1 MHIINKSAGVDFS
14 NPAALNRGEILF
26 SSFYEHQLRVEVAKL
41 LQTEPNLMLVGW
53 DGSQLD
59 QPVADTSLLHIWPAE
74 FAGDA
79 EAFTES
85 YSFELRRV
93 RLDCNPMGI
102 GRDRLIWLGPI
113 ELIRLYASG
122 QLVLDPGDSIFCA
135 GFSAIMPND
144 GRRGSFAFQR
154 SQEGRL
160 ALVLFERQSL
170 IDDGDH
176 CAGIVF

>member
-1 MHIINKSAGVDFS
+1 MHIITTQAGVDFS

-26 SSFYEHQLRVEVAKL
+26 SSFYEQQLRVEVAKL
-41 LQTEPNLMLVGW
+41 LQTEPDLVLVGW
-53 DGSQLD
+53 DGAQLD
-59 QPVADTSLLHIWPAE
+59 QPVADTSLLRIWPAE

-79 EAFTES
+79 KAFTES
-85 YSFELRRV
+85 CSYELRRV
-93 RLDCNPMGI
+93 RLDCNPLGI
-102 GRDRLIWLGPI
+102 GRQKLIWLGPI
-113 ELIRLYASG
+113 ELIRLYASS

-154 SQEGRL
+154 SNEGRI

-170 IDDGDH
+170 IDDGDF
-176 CAGIVF
+176 CAAIE